1 MEEAENVVEVQQI
14 PTAPVKESS
23 NRELYATV
31 AFHFPQYTL
40 KDVAKLPYKDVVLLL
55 NTAQRINAERFLTL
69 THIATAPH
77 TKKGEGVKNLI
88 KDFKKII
95 DG

>member
-1 MEEAENVVEVQQI
+1 MAEKVVVVQQL
-14 PTAPVKESS
+14 PTAPVKESG

-31 AFHFPQYTL
+31 AFHYPQYTL
-40 KDVAKLPYKDVVLLL
+40 KQVAKLPYRDVKLLL
-55 NTAQRINAERFLTL
+55 ETAERINAERYLTL

-88 KDFKKII
+88 ANFKKII

>member
-1 MEEAENVVEVQQI
+1 MAEKVVVAQAL
-14 PTAPVKESS
+14 PTSEVKESS
-23 NRELYATV
+23 NRELFAAV
-31 AFHFPQYTL
+31 AFHYPQYTL
-40 KDVAKLPYKDVVLLL
+40 KQVAKLPYRDVKLLL
-55 NTAQRINAERFLTL
+55 ETAQRINAEKFLTL

-88 KDFKKII
+88 KHFKKII